1 MIKKLRYLCTLLLI
15 AVASAAW
22 GEEESV
28 TFSEQGYSN
37 AQEITSYTG
46 TNFSITFDKGTNNN
60 APKYYT
66 TGTAIRLYGSNTFT
80 ISSENTLTKVV
91 LSFGSSDG
99 SNEITADEGSYDN
112 GTWTGSAKSIT
123 FTIGGTTGNRRLS
136 GLTVTYTPAVSNKVA
151 KPVVSGIT
159 PFYPST
165 EVSITCGTDG
175 AIIQYSTDGTTWSNY
190 NEPFTITETTTV
202 YAKAT
207 KEGLTDSEVASKT
220 FTKATVMTIAEAREA
235 IDAGTGT
242 SGVYVEG
249 IISQIDSYNAQYGS
263 ITYWISEDG
272 TTTNQFEVYG
282 GLNLNNS
289 QFTSIDDVVL
299 GAEVVVFGN
308 IKKYNDIY
316 EFDKNNYLVSYVA
329 PTISVAAP
337 VFSPEAGIY
346 TESQNVTITCETE
359 GATIYYTVDGE
370 EPTKASTQ
378 YTAAIEVS
386 KTTTI
391 KAVAYVGEVSS
402 RVETATYEIQDPN
415 APGMSADNPY
425 TVAQALAAN
434 PASSVYVKGIV
445 SAVKEVSTEHGNATY
460 NISDDGTTTNEMIV
474 YRGKYL
480 ENANFTSEDQIK
492 IGDEVVVTGNLV
504 VYNAANQLAQG
515 NYLISLERPE
525 TPVTITA
532 PSFEPNGGE
541 FEAGTTVTV
550 TINVPEDENVDY
562 VEYSFDKNAWTEYDT
577 ETTVITIT
585 ETTTIYAR
593 SVGTNGR
600 YSEVVSATYTIKAET
615 PAEDV
620 VIVAEDKTTF
630 LFNTEGN
637 EWGFPVG
644 SDNKAVEE
652 KSFTANGKTII
663 LAGSTGNG
671 YYYSA
676 PTSAEKY
683 LLIGKEGAYLTL
695 PAFDFEVGKIE
706 VKGAA
711 NASPNVNQNIY
722 VGEEAVSTETTG
734 AKNVTNTY
742 VIDADYRAAG
752 NVYTLKVTN
761 NYNTQISQIIVHKAT
776 GAEKADPQLRFSAAT
791 ATATLGSE
799 FAAPTLSYVDGF
811 DGTGTV
817 VYESSD
823 ERVATVD
830 AEGNVTLVAA
840 GETII
845 KATSAETDNYLPG
858 EAFYTLTV
866 KEPAV
871 VGSDKYQLV
880 TDASTLKA
888 GDEILIA
895 YVGDDGATVMGEQ
908 KDNNRAGVA
917 ATINNDNTI
926 TPMSDAQVVTLEE
939 GFYFNVG
946 IGYLYAASS
955 TKNYL
960 KTETE
965 KDDNAKATIAIA
977 QNEETGAV
985 ESTIIFQGKNTN
997 KVMRF
1002 NPNNGKPLFAC
1013 YASNSTTGSLPQIYR
1028 KVTSTE
1034 TLLGDVNGD
1043 KKVDVADVT
1052 ALVNLLLNESVS
1064 HNPTDHPAANLDE
1077 DEDLDADDVRALVEK
1092 ILSEE

>member
-99 SNEITADEGSYDN
+99 SNEITTDEGSYDN

-151 KPVVSGIT
+151 KPVVGGTT

-175 AIIQYSTDGTTWSNY
+175 ASIQYSTDGTTWSNY

-235 IDAGTGT
+235 IDAGTGVT
-242 SGVYVEG
+242 NVYVKG
-249 IISQIDSYNAQYGS
+249 VISQIDSYNSTYGS

-282 GLNLNNS
+282 GLNLGNKK
-289 QFTSIDDVVL
+289 FESINDLKL

-308 IKKYNDIY
+308 IKKFNNTY
-316 EFDKNNYLVSYVA
+316 EFDKNNYLVSYVE

-337 VFSPEAGIY
+337 VFSPEAGTY

-359 GATIYYTVDGE
+359 GATIYYTVDGT
-370 EPTKASTQ
+370 EPTKASTT

-386 KTTTI
+386 QTTTI

-480 ENANFTSEDQIK
+480 EEANFTSEEQIK
-492 IGDEVVVTGNLV
+492 IGDKVVVTGNLV
-504 VYNAANQLAQG
+504 VYNGANQLAQG

-620 VIVAEDKTTF
+620 VIVEEDKTTF
-630 LFNTEGN
+630 LFNAEGN

-644 SDNKAVEE
+644 SDNKTVEE

-706 VKGAA
+706 VEGAA
-711 NASPNVNQNIY
+711 NASSNVKQNIY

-742 VIDADYRAAG
+742 VIDADHRAAG

-776 GAEKADPQLRFSAAT
+776 GAEKADPQLKYSAAT

-811 DGTGTV
+811 DGTV

-840 GETII
+840 GETTI
-845 KATSAETDNYLPG
+845 KATSEETDNYLPG

-871 VGSDKYQLV
+871 VGDNKYELV

-895 YVGDDGATVMGEQ
+895 YVDDDGATVMGEQ
-908 KDNNRAGVA
+908 KSNNRAGVEA
-917 ATINNDNTI
+917 IVNEDNTI
-926 TPMSDAQVVTLEE
+926 TPKSDAQTIMLEE
-939 GFYFNVG
+939 DAENGWYFNVG
-946 IGYLYAASS
+946 TGYLYASS
-955 TKNYL
+955 SSANQL
-960 KTETE
+960 KTENAI
-965 KDDNAKATIAIA
+965 DANGNAKATIAI
-977 QNEETGAV
+977 
-985 ESTIIFQGKNTN
+985 ESNNATIIFQGNNTRN
-997 KVMRF
+997 LMRF
-1002 NPNNGKPLFAC
+1002 NPNNGSPLFAC
-1013 YASNSTTGSLPQIYR
+1013 YALSAETGFLPQIYR

-1034 TLLGDVNGD
+1034 THSGNVNGD
-1043 KKVDVADVT
+1043 PDGKVDIADVT
-1052 ALVNLLLNESVS
+1052 ALVNIIVNNSTLTPEQL
-1064 HNPTDHPAANLDE
+1064 AAGDFDNSGTLTVE
-1077 DEDLDADDVRALVEK
+1077 DVEALVNK
-1092 ILSEE
+1092 ILGNQ